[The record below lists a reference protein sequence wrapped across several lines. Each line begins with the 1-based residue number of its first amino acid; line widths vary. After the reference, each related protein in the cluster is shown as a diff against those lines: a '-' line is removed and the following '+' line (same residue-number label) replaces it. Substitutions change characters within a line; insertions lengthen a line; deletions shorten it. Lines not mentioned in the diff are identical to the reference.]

1 MCRFPRIYAVFQN
14 APLYRKKCQKE
25 NDSFF
30 YRFPFDTPFQLFS
43 TFQRISRLVMEV
55 IVFRLPVFL
64 EFRTFFRHEN
74 APQLRLYQNWGA
86 NMAKDSN
93 FDTMHPAVTS
103 PKTQPNPH
111 AGFGG
116 AYF

>member
-30 YRFPFDTPFQLFS
+30 YRFPFDTPFSAFFGFS
-43 TFQRISRLVMEV
+43 AGFKAVLRSNRFPIARFLAFTTFY
-55 IVFRLPVFL
+55 
-64 EFRTFFRHEN
+64 RHEN

-86 NMAKDSN
+86 NMAKN
-93 FDTMHPAVTS
+93 AFFDTMHPLIV
-103 PKTQPNPH
+103 QGVH
-111 AGFGG
+111 FCLD
-116 AYF
+116 